1 MPHGNSPGESQT
13 SRPTCDEIHNSSF
26 DLFAAPTYDRLL
38 QHLKPRFLLGLTATP
53 ERADGKS
60 ILDWFDERMAAELR
74 LWHAD
79 ARRSR
84 QVSSRGRR
92 GAVHSVVFDPRSA
105 QAYPEVRRA
114 L

>member
-1 MPHGNSPGESQT
+1 MS
-13 SRPTCDEIHNSSF
+13 
-26 DLFAAPTYDRLL
+26 AAPTYDRLL
-38 QHLKPRFLLGLTATP
+38 QHLQPRYLLGLTATP
-53 ERADGKS
+53 ERADGQP
-60 ILDWFDERMAAELR
+60 IIQWFDRRLAAELR

-84 QVSSRGRR
+84 RVSSRGRR
-92 GAVHSVVFDPRSA
+92 GAVASGVFDPRSA